1 VSALAIVARLCEY
14 YVRAAVRAQTGG
26 NWMKLA
32 TVKIAIA
39 GALMSVALT
48 ACVVAPAP
56 GYGEVVAYE
65 APPPVQYEAVG
76 VAPAPGYF
84 WIGGAWFWES
94 GRYAWHPGRWERE
107 RAGYRW
113 APHQWARAGNG
124 WRMRPGHWER
134 R

>member
-1 VSALAIVARLCEY
+1 
-14 YVRAAVRAQTGG
+14 
-26 NWMKLA
+26 MKLA

-39 GALMSVALT
+39 GALMSVALC

-56 GYGEVVAYE
+56 GYHGVVAYE

-84 WIGGAWFWES
+84 WIGGAWFWEG

-107 RAGYRW
+107 RPGYRW
-113 APHQWARAGNG
+113 VAARVGACRQRLAHAARPLGAPLRG
-124 WRMRPGHWER
+124 R
-134 R
+134 RRVRQPQLT